1 MEQAP
6 PGSKNQKEETTM
18 SLTNFVPTPRFEE
31 YRELFKEHFQMER
44 RDGIIVLRMHTLEG
58 DVQWS
63 FELHRA
69 IWQAFRTVGADP
81 ENEVMILTTTG
92 DTWIANF
99 DDSSFS
105 KEDDDRPYYSYEH
118 MYFDGRQMLI
128 SLIHEVEIPTIGV
141 IPGPGGHTELA
152 LMCDLTICSDN
163 AIVIDPHFDIGL
175 VPGDGIHS
183 ALIELMGVKRAT
195 YAMWMCEPIDAQKA
209 LQYGLVNEVVPREK
223 LMDRAWEIAERLASK
238 KRTTRRMSV
247 QVMRRQWKQ
256 RIVDDLDGAFAMEMH
271 AYLCDNPRHRDQHG
285 RDATERMGAFTEADR
300 KKGVRTKAV

>member
-1 MEQAP
+1 
-6 PGSKNQKEETTM
+6 M
-18 SLTNFVPTPRFEE
+18 SLTNFVPTPSFEE
-31 YRELFKEHFQMER
+31 YKELFKEHFHMER
-44 RDGIIVLRMHTLEG
+44 RNGIIVLQMHTLGG
-58 DVQWS
+58 DVQWN

-69 IWQAFRTVGADP
+69 IWQAFRTVGSDP
-81 ENEVMILTTTG
+81 ENEVMILTTAG

-105 KEDDDRPYYSYEH
+105 KEDEDPPFYSYEH

-128 SLIHEVEIPTIGV
+128 SLIHDVEIPTIGV

-163 AIVIDPHFDIGL
+163 TIVIDPHFDIGL

-183 ALIELMGVKRAT
+183 AFIELMGIKRAT

-209 LQYGLVNEVVPREK
+209 LQYGLVNEVVPRDK
-223 LMDRAWEIAERLASK
+223 LMDRAWEIAGRLASK

-271 AYLCDNPRHRDQHG
+271 AYLCDQPRHRDQHG
-285 RDATERMGAFTEADR
+285 RDAVKQMGAGFTEAER
-300 KKGVRTKAV
+300 KKGIRTVSS